1 MASRGRRLA
10 RNKNTSRN
18 QTLLSRFSDD
28 DNQNTEKEQHFHV
41 KSSKNK
47 AAGFL
52 WFKKFW
58 RQEVKITGD
67 VSEVIL
73 SQRSCLVSIT
83 YSRES
88 CVVVSEES
96 LFTEGAGGDKPV

>member
-1 MASRGRRLA
+1 M
-10 RNKNTSRN
+10 
-18 QTLLSRFSDD
+18 
-28 DNQNTEKEQHFHV
+28 
-41 KSSKNK
+41 
-47 AAGFL
+47 
-52 WFKKFW
+52 
-58 RQEVKITGD
+58 KITGD

-73 SQRSCLVSIT
+73 SQRSCLVSIS

>member
-1 MASRGRRLA
+1 M
-10 RNKNTSRN
+10 
-18 QTLLSRFSDD
+18 
-28 DNQNTEKEQHFHV
+28 
-41 KSSKNK
+41 
-47 AAGFL
+47 
-52 WFKKFW
+52 
-58 RQEVKITGD
+58 KITGD

-83 YSRES
+83 CSRES